1 MEWNWDEITRQT
13 YIGLT
18 PVEKVLFYLLIFAS
32 IGVIVGWYWSRL
44 RLWRQGKPDEAV
56 QPLRQRL
63 WQMIT
68 YAFGQKKVPR
78 HRFAALFHLPL
89 YVGFV
94 ILAIGTTL
102 LAIAEWTEIGSR
114 LLLQEGIWFHK
125 GLYFILY
132 EVSLDLFGLGVI
144 VGCLLALWRRHLQRP
159 ASLSRHP
166 LDALSVWLLLLIALT
181 GYMLEAARIALERN
195 PAFLN
200 PPRPDYAQVWS
211 FVGYTLAPLFE
222 GITVGTYKFWWWL
235 HAVLIA
241 AWFASLAFN
250 RVRHLFLAPVV
261 AYYKP
266 HYLPNVPSIERME
279 QVEQTGK
286 VGVNALRD
294 FARWHLMSLDACM
307 GCGRCERVCP
317 AYATGKPLNPKWI
330 VEKLRDALTQG
341 KGDDLTQVISDEE
354 LFACTTC
361 GACNNE
367 CPVLIEHPTLIM
379 EMRRYRVAEG
389 NLRGTAAGTLQRLMT
404 QSNPWGL
411 PLAERTRWAEGLKV
425 PTARENP
432 HFELLF
438 WVGCAGAYDSR
449 GQQVARAIVKL
460 LQRAGVNFAILGDEE
475 RCTGDTARR
484 LGEEL
489 LFQEL
494 AMQNRET
501 LNRYQPKRIM
511 TMCPHC
517 LHTLKNEYHR
527 LTDGAAPAWE
537 VVHHTQVLAELIQ
550 QGRLPRPTALS
561 EGAVVFHDPCYLAR
575 VNRQH
580 EAPRAVLQAAVS
592 ALREPPR
599 QRERTF
605 CCGAGGGRMW
615 MEEAPQQR
623 PGLIRAEELL
633 QTGARTVA
641 VGCPFCMIMVGD
653 SVKQKDERVPVKDIA
668 EILLEQIEATNVPPD
683 RAAED
688 ALKASG

>member
-1 MEWNWDEITRQT
+1 
-13 YIGLT
+13 
-18 PVEKVLFYLLIFAS
+18 
-32 IGVIVGWYWSRL
+32 
-44 RLWRQGKPDEAV
+44 
-56 QPLRQRL
+56 
-63 WQMIT
+63 
-68 YAFGQKKVPR
+68 
-78 HRFAALFHLPL
+78 
-89 YVGFV
+89 
-94 ILAIGTTL
+94 
-102 LAIAEWTEIGSR
+102 
-114 LLLQEGIWFHK
+114 
-125 GLYFILY
+125 
-132 EVSLDLFGLGVI
+132 
-144 VGCLLALWRRHLQRP
+144 
-159 ASLSRHP
+159 
-166 LDALSVWLLLLIALT
+166 
-181 GYMLEAARIALERN
+181 
-195 PAFLN
+195 
-200 PPRPDYAQVWS
+200 
-211 FVGYTLAPLFE
+211 
-222 GITVGTYKFWWWL
+222 
-235 HAVLIA
+235 
-241 AWFASLAFN
+241 
-250 RVRHLFLAPVV
+250 
-261 AYYKP
+261 
-266 HYLPNVPSIERME
+266 
-279 QVEQTGK
+279 
-286 VGVNALRD
+286 
-294 FARWHLMSLDACM
+294 
-307 GCGRCERVCP
+307 
-317 AYATGKPLNPKWI
+317 
-330 VEKLRDALTQG
+330 
-341 KGDDLTQVISDEE
+341 
-354 LFACTTC
+354 
-361 GACNNE
+361 
-367 CPVLIEHPTLIM
+367 VLIEHPTLIM

-592 ALREPPR
+592 ELREPPR

-668 EILLEQIEATNVPPD
+668 EILLEQIEATTD
-683 RAAED
+683 RAAAD
-688 ALKASG
+688 ALKVSG

>member
-18 PVEKVLFYLLIFAS
+18 PVEKGLFYLLIFAS
-32 IGVIVGWYWSRL
+32 IGVSVWWYWSRL

-56 QPLRQRL
+56 QPIKQRV
-63 WQMIT
+63 WQMMA
-68 YAFGQKKVPR
+68 YAFGQKRVPR

-89 YVGFV
+89 YVGFI

-102 LAIAEWTEIGSR
+102 LAIAEWTEIGTGIF
-114 LLLQEGIWFHK
+114 LKEGIWFHK

-132 EVSLDLFGLGVI
+132 EVTLDLFGLGVI
-144 VGCLLALWRRHLQRP
+144 FGCILALWRRQVQKP
-159 ASLSRHP
+159 PSVSRHP
-166 LDALSVWLLLLIALT
+166 LDALSVWLLLMIALT
-181 GYMLEAARIALERN
+181 GYVLEAARIALERN
-195 PAFLN
+195 PAFMN

-211 FVGYTLAPLFE
+211 FVGYALAPAFE
-222 GITVGTYKFWWWL
+222 GISVSAYKAWWWV
-235 HAVLIA
+235 HAILIA

-250 RVRHLFLAPVV
+250 RVRHLFLAPIV

-266 HYLPNVPSIERME
+266 NYLPNVPSVESIE

-286 VGVNALRD
+286 MGVNALRD
-294 FARWHLMSLDACM
+294 FSRWHLMSLDACM
-307 GCGRCERVCP
+307 GCGRCERACP
-317 AYATGKPLNPKWI
+317 AYATGKPLNPKLI

-379 EMRRYRVAEG
+379 EMRRHRVAEG
-389 NLRGTAAGTLQRLMT
+389 NLRGTAASTLQRMMT

-411 PLAERTRWAEGLKV
+411 PLAERTRWAEGLNV
-425 PTARENP
+425 PSTRENP
-432 HFELLF
+432 NFELLF

-460 LQRAGVNFAILGDEE
+460 LQWAGVNFAILGSEE
-475 RCTGDTARR
+475 RCTGDTPRR
-484 LGEEL
+484 LGEDL

-494 AMQNRET
+494 AMQNVET

-517 LHTLKNEYHR
+517 LHTLKHEYR
-527 LTDGAAPAWE
+527 KFGGVYE
-537 VVHHTQVLAELIQ
+537 VVHHSQVLAELIQ
-550 QGRLPRPTALS
+550 QGRLPRPPSADGET
-561 EGAVVFHDPCYLAR
+561 VVFHDPCYLAR
-575 VNRQH
+575 VNRISD
-580 EAPRAVLQAAVS
+580 APREVLNASGLSLA
-592 ALREPPR
+592 EPAR
-599 QRERTF
+599 HRERTF

-615 MEEAPQQR
+615 MEEPPQQR

-633 QTGARTVA
+633 KTGARAVA

-653 SVKQKDERVPVKDIA
+653 SVKQKDDRIPVKDIA
-668 EILLEQIEATNVPPD
+668 EILLERIEKQNTLAP
-683 RAAED
+683 
-688 ALKASG
+688 S